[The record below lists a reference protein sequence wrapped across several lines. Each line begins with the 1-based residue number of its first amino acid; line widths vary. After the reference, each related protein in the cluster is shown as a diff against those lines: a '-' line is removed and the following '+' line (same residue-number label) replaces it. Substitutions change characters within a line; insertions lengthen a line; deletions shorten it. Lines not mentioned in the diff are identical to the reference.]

1 LAGSTHPSREVEPV
15 ITSYEITAVRT
26 AVVGEHP
33 HEHIACALLQHHPA
47 LRISRTTIVEDLQ
60 NPDGWRYH
68 THRGGRHAEVLLV
81 GCPTCGERDCI
92 VTLCDG
98 TSENGLLKLPR
109 F

>member
-1 LAGSTHPSREVEPV
+1 LAGSTHPSREGESV

-26 AVVGEHP
+26 VVVGEHP
-33 HEHIACALLQHHPA
+33 HEHIACARLQHHPA

-68 THRGGRHAEVLLV
+68 THRGGRRIEVVLAR
-81 GCPTCGERDCI
+81 CPTCGGLDCI
-92 VTLCDG
+92 VTLSRG
-98 TSENGLLKLPR
+98 TSENGLLELPR